1 MTYDDLEV
9 TYRNLLIEH
18 DQVCWALEKQKRSIS
33 QLVAENNTLPGKLS
47 EVHTEVTR
55 LNSQMNEL
63 KKRVSQLNPGID
75 LLEKILE
82 GVPTLHLKSVGFDHK
97 LLSKLQYSQDT
108 KFSPA
113 EEVLDPYTGKQMPQ
127 HHTQHPVTSPIP
139 KSF

>member
-1 MTYDDLEV
+1 
-9 TYRNLLIEH
+9 
-18 DQVCWALEKQKRSIS
+18 
-33 QLVAENNTLPGKLS
+33 
-47 EVHTEVTR
+47 
-55 LNSQMNEL
+55 MNEL

-113 EEVLDPYTGKQMPQ
+113 EEVLD
-127 HHTQHPVTSPIP
+127 
-139 KSF
+139 